1 MFQDKMAEEADW
13 KDGMNIFRSRVIEQ
27 LDGILD
33 VLDILEKEITKLKQ
47 KENTHE
53 PLFTNKKSTVRL

>member
-1 MFQDKMAEEADW
+1 MTADRLTEEADW

-33 VLDILEKEITKLKQ
+33 VLDILEKEITKLKN
-47 KENTHE
+47 KENT
-53 PLFTNKKSTVRL
+53 P

>member
-13 KDGMNIFRSRVIEQ
+13 KDGMNMFRSIVIEQ

-33 VLDILEKEITKLKQ
+33 VLDILEKEITKLKN
-47 KENTHE
+47 KENT
-53 PLFTNKKSTVRL
+53 P

>member
-1 MFQDKMAEEADW
+1 MNADRLTEEADW

-33 VLDILEKEITKLKQ
+33 VLDILEKEITQLKI
-47 KENTHE
+47 KENT
-53 PLFTNKKSTVRL
+53 PCTLIYQ